1 MKPRKMKDSGIPWI
15 GEIPEGWTVR
25 KLRFLGRLDSNGVD
39 KKIRE
44 GEPQFKSVHYMDVY
58 KNALNEIGDSDN
70 YLVVS
75 AREEKA
81 EACALNQGDVLF
93 TNSSET
99 PDDIGHST
107 VVRQD
112 LDRTLFG
119 YHLTRFR
126 SYEKMALRFEKYL
139 FGSQYLKSWFASR
152 ATGITRYSIT
162 YQDFAEALLPIP
174 TSQEQERIAAYLDEK
189 CGEIDRVIAAKERQ
203 NELLRDQ
210 RAAVIHEAVTKGLNP
225 KVKFKE
231 SGVEWI
237 GKIPAD
243 WTLDKIKW
251 LGKSIIGL
259 TYSPE
264 EVASDGTLVLRASNI
279 QGGQVVYDDNVYVRK
294 EIPDDIILRKDDI
307 LICSRNGSRA
317 LIGKCAL
324 IDEKAAGQT
333 FGAFMTVLRSPANR
347 YLFHVL
353 NSQLFSFYLSAFLTS
368 TINQLTTENLNNM
381 VVPMPKTPAEQQ
393 QIAAHLDAR
402 CGEIDRVMA
411 ANEGMVAKLKEY
423 RSSLIWEAVTGK
435 VAV

>member
-1 MKPRKMKDSGIPWI
+1 MKDSGIPWI
-15 GEIPEGWTVR
+15 GEIPEGWEVKRLKTFAAINPQIELGPDEFHEDAQVSFIPMEN
-25 KLRFLGRLDSNGVD
+25 LRAGFHAITPIDFSKVKTGYVSFANGDILMAKVTPCYENGN
-39 KKIRE
+39 IAVARNLAN
-44 GEPQFKSVHYMDVY
+44 G
-58 KNALNEIGDSDN
+58 IG
-70 YLVVS
+70 
-75 AREEKA
+75 
-81 EACALNQGDVLF
+81 
-93 TNSSET
+93 
-99 PDDIGHST
+99 
-107 VVRQD
+107 
-112 LDRTLFG
+112 
-119 YHLTRFR
+119 
-126 SYEKMALRFEKYL
+126 
-139 FGSQYLKSWFASR
+139 FGSTEILVFRTTDIDRQFLFYYLQNPAFKGKAISEMYGVAGLKRLTPSFFENSHYPYP
-152 ATGITRYSIT
+152 TRS
-162 YQDFAEALLPIP
+162 
-174 TSQEQERIAAYLDEK
+174 EQERIAAYLDEK

-225 KVKFKE
+225 KAKFKE
-231 SGVEWI
+231 SGYEWI

-294 EIPDDIILRKDDI
+294 EIPDEIVLRKDDI

-324 IDEKAAGQT
+324 IDEKVAGQT

-423 RSSLIWEAVTGK
+423 RASLIWEAVTGK
-435 VAV
+435 KCL

>member
-15 GEIPEGWTVR
+15 GEIPEGWGVNKLKYLTFMKSGEAIPASEIEESGEFPVYGGNGLRGFANRFTHDGFHLLIGRQGALCGNVHHADGKFWESEHAVVVTMIEKCDGNWIYYLLSAMKLNQYSESAAQPGISVDKVR
-25 KLRFLGRLDSNGVD
+25 NLSVPLPNTTEEQKKIAGYLDS
-39 KKIRE
+39 R
-44 GEPQFKSVHYMDVY
+44 
-58 KNALNEIGDSDN
+58 
-70 YLVVS
+70 
-75 AREEKA
+75 
-81 EACALNQGDVLF
+81 
-93 TNSSET
+93 
-99 PDDIGHST
+99 
-107 VVRQD
+107 
-112 LDRTLFG
+112 
-119 YHLTRFR
+119 
-126 SYEKMALRFEKYL
+126 
-139 FGSQYLKSWFASR
+139 
-152 ATGITRYSIT
+152 
-162 YQDFAEALLPIP
+162 
-174 TSQEQERIAAYLDEK
+174 

-225 KVKFKE
+225 KAKFKE
-231 SGVEWI
+231 SGYEWI

-294 EIPDDIILRKDDI
+294 EIPDEIVLRKDDI

-324 IDEKAAGQT
+324 IDEKVAGQT

-423 RSSLIWEAVTGK
+423 RASLIWEAVTGK
-435 VAV
+435 KCL

>member
-15 GEIPEGWTVR
+15 GEIPEGWEVKRLKTFAAINPQIELGPDEFHEDAQVSFIPMEN
-25 KLRFLGRLDSNGVD
+25 LRAGFHAITPIDFSKVKTGYVSFANGDILMAKVTPCYENGN
-39 KKIRE
+39 IAVARNLFN
-44 GEPQFKSVHYMDVY
+44 GIGFGST
-58 KNALNEIGDSDN
+58 EI
-70 YLVVS
+70 LVF
-75 AREEKA
+75 RT
-81 EACALNQGDVLF
+81 
-93 TNSSET
+93 TNI
-99 PDDIGHST
+99 D
-107 VVRQD
+107 RQ
-112 LDRTLFG
+112 
-119 YHLTRFR
+119 
-126 SYEKMALRFEKYL
+126 YL
-139 FGSQYLKSWFASR
+139 FYYLQNPAFKGKAISEMYGVAGLKRLTPSFFENSHYPYP
-152 ATGITRYSIT
+152 TRS
-162 YQDFAEALLPIP
+162 
-174 TSQEQERIAAYLDEK
+174 EQERIAAYLDEK

-225 KVKFKE
+225 KAKFKE
-231 SGVEWI
+231 SGYEWI

-294 EIPDDIILRKDDI
+294 EIPDEIVLRKDDI

-324 IDEKAAGQT
+324 IDEKVAGQT

-423 RSSLIWEAVTGK
+423 RASLIWEAVTGK
-435 VAV
+435 KCL

>member
-15 GEIPEGWTVR
+15 GEIPEGWEVKRLKTFAAINPQIELGPDEFHEDAQVSFIPMEN
-25 KLRFLGRLDSNGVD
+25 LRAGFHAITPIDFSKVKTGYVSFANGDILMAKVTPCYENGT
-39 KKIRE
+39 IAVARNLAN
-44 GEPQFKSVHYMDVY
+44 GIGFGST
-58 KNALNEIGDSDN
+58 EI
-70 YLVVS
+70 LVF
-75 AREEKA
+75 RT
-81 EACALNQGDVLF
+81 
-93 TNSSET
+93 TNI
-99 PDDIGHST
+99 D
-107 VVRQD
+107 RQ
-112 LDRTLFG
+112 
-119 YHLTRFR
+119 
-126 SYEKMALRFEKYL
+126 YL
-139 FGSQYLKSWFASR
+139 FYYLQNPAFKGKAISEMYGVAGLKRLTPSFFENSHYPYP
-152 ATGITRYSIT
+152 TRS
-162 YQDFAEALLPIP
+162 
-174 TSQEQERIAAYLDEK
+174 EQERIAAYLDEK

-225 KVKFKE
+225 KAKFKE
-231 SGVEWI
+231 SGYEWI

-294 EIPDDIILRKDDI
+294 EIPDEIVLRKDDI

-324 IDEKAAGQT
+324 IDEKVAGQT

-423 RSSLIWEAVTGK
+423 RASLIWEAVTGK
-435 VAV
+435 KCL

>member
-1 MKPRKMKDSGIPWI
+1 MKPRKMKGSGIPWI
-15 GEIPEGWTVR
+15 GEIPEGWDT
-25 KLRFLGRLDSNGVD
+25 GRIKTMFRVISGATPSSGNPDFWDGDIQWVTPSDMPESGKYIKSAKRQITREGLDSCASEVVPVESIIVSNRAPIGKIALAGV
-39 KKIRE
+39 
-44 GEPQFKSVHYMDVY
+44 P
-58 KNALNEIGDSDN
+58 L
-70 YLVVS
+70 
-75 AREEKA
+75 
-81 EACALNQGDVLF
+81 CTNQGCKSLVANEPVCGKYFYYFLSTQSGPLNMLGQGTTF
-93 TNSSET
+93 TE
-99 PDDIGHST
+99 IST
-107 VVRQD
+107 QSLSNFAIPKPS
-112 LDRTLFG
+112 LD
-119 YHLTRFR
+119 
-126 SYEKMALRFEKYL
+126 
-139 FGSQYLKSWFASR
+139 
-152 ATGITRYSIT
+152 
-162 YQDFAEALLPIP
+162 
-174 TSQEQERIAAYLDEK
+174 EQSRIATYLDEK

-225 KVKFKE
+225 KAKFKE
-231 SGVEWI
+231 SGYEWI

-294 EIPDDIILRKDDI
+294 EIPDEIVLRKDDI

-324 IDEKAAGQT
+324 IDEKVAGQT

-423 RSSLIWEAVTGK
+423 RASLIWEAVTGK
-435 VAV
+435 KCL

>member
-15 GEIPEGWTVR
+15 GEIPEGWRPTKIKYDFQVNVEKLAENTADDFEFEYIDISSVNDLGKIISPPKIEFQEAPSRARMVVQKGDVIISTVR
-25 KLRFLGRLDSNGVD
+25 TYLRAIAQIDESNRYVCSTGFAVLRPHLDVDSRFAFYQMQSECIIQSIVSRSVGVSYPAISPTELAATRILHPD
-39 KKIRE
+39 I
-44 GEPQFKSVHYMDVY
+44 
-58 KNALNEIGDSDN
+58 
-70 YLVVS
+70 
-75 AREEKA
+75 EE
-81 EACALNQGDVLF
+81 Q
-93 TNSSET
+93 T
-99 PDDIGHST
+99 
-107 VVRQD
+107 
-112 LDRTLFG
+112 
-119 YHLTRFR
+119 
-126 SYEKMALRFEKYL
+126 
-139 FGSQYLKSWFASR
+139 
-152 ATGITRYSIT
+152 
-162 YQDFAEALLPIP
+162 
-174 TSQEQERIAAYLDEK
+174 RIAVYLDEK

-203 NELLRDQ
+203 NELLRAQ

-225 KVKFKE
+225 KAKFKE

>member
-15 GEIPEGWTVR
+15 GEIPEGWEVR
-25 KLRFLGRLDSNGVD
+25 RLKRSCNLLVEKCPSRGDEVSDGLTYLGLEHIESQFGRLVGDYRHILDFSGDAIRFWKGNVLFGKLRPYLAKCWV
-39 KKIRE
+39 
-44 GEPQFKSVHYMDVY
+44 
-58 KNALNEIGDSDN
+58 SDIDG
-70 YLVVS
+70 
-75 AREEKA
+75 K
-81 EACALNQGDVLF
+81 C
-93 TNSSET
+93 SSEFFVLA
-99 PDDIGHST
+99 PNDSFCG
-107 VVRQD
+107 
-112 LDRTLFG
+112 
-119 YHLTRFR
+119 
-126 SYEKMALRFEKYL
+126 KYL
-139 FGSQYLKSWFASR
+139 QWTMLSNRFIDLVDGSTFGVKMPRAEWNFVGGIQMPCPKS
-152 ATGITRYSIT
+152 
-162 YQDFAEALLPIP
+162 D
-174 TSQEQERIAAYLDEK
+174 EQARIAAYLDEK

-225 KVKFKE
+225 KAKFKE
-231 SGVEWI
+231 SGYEWI

-251 LGKSIIGL
+251 LGKAIIGL

-264 EVASDGTLVLRASNI
+264 EVASNGTLVLRASNI

-294 EIPDDIILRKDDI
+294 EIPDEIVLRKDDI

-324 IDEKAAGQT
+324 IDEKVAGQT

-423 RSSLIWEAVTGK
+423 RASLIWEAVTGK
-435 VAV
+435 KCL